1 MKLNKTTYRI
11 LFLIYL
17 AVVLFLCFGHFRSLP
32 QAPREFFG
40 LEADKIVHF
49 LMFLPFP
56 VLSYFAFPLPTR
68 KPWQSILLACL
79 ILAAGAVFAAGTE
92 FVQDFLPY
100 READKADFMADF
112 IALCL
117 STLAVLAIDLHKTLR
132 HA

>member
-1 MKLNKTTYRI
+1 MKVSKTTARI
-11 LFLIYL
+11 LFLLYMAAL
-17 AVVLFLCFGHFRSLP
+17 LFLCFGKFSDMP
-32 QAPREFFG
+32 DTPPRLLG
-40 LEADKIVHF
+40 IDGDKIVHF